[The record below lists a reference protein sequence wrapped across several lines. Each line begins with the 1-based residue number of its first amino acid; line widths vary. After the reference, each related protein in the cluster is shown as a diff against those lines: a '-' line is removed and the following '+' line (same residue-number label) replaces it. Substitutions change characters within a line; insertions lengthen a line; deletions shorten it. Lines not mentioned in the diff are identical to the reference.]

1 MILSLFIG
9 AKLDKREHKRPFFIS
24 GGLLSLLWV
33 IRSQIIGYWSIALV
47 DAFDKLTGSFH
58 WLFFDRVL
66 ISRGK
71 GREAFSYFIYREIII
86 SVTVVVFWSIFALT
100 FLLWPLEWKGL
111 FIMAAVGVLMSLLI
125 SKKHE

>member
-86 SVTVVVFWSIFALT
+86 SVTVVVFW
-100 FLLWPLEWKGL
+100 PLEWKGL